1 MYGASMEYHT
11 TKSREIAIFLN
22 VKNEFLHQEKQ
33 PFEIRSFVFSCFQ
46 SIFGIFF
53 GDYQY
58 FFVSLQSIYII
69 NIEIF
74 NI

>member
-33 PFEIRSFVFSCFQ
+33 PFANTLIRFFLFSKYFWH
-46 SIFGIFF
+46 IFW
-53 GDYQY
+53 
-58 FFVSLQSIYII
+58 
-69 NIEIF
+69 
-74 NI
+74 

>member
-1 MYGASMEYHT
+1 MSKMNSCI
-11 TKSREIAIFLN
+11 K
-22 VKNEFLHQEKQ
+22 KNNRLQ
-33 PFEIRSFVFSCFQ
+33 IRSSVFSYFQ

-69 NIEIF
+69 NIEKF
-74 NI
+74 NIEAK